1 MNKLKNFA
9 WLFVVLLCM
18 NGVSAQEADLD
29 GYNDYSLRPI
39 HKYDQMYKR
48 TLWLYMDLREKQ
60 NRPFFSENSWISKVI
75 IDAVKAGIVRP
86 FQSDSL
92 VNRMSYEDFIK
103 NLTIPGAGG
112 GDDDFGGDDFGGG
125 GDDWGGG
132 GGDDWGG
139 GDDGWGGGGDDS
151 GGGGGDDG
159 GFGDEGDGGDGD
171 GGDGDGGEEANN
183 EFFANQLYILEIK
196 EDLIFDKKRSQMKHD
211 IQTITLKIPA
221 EVTPTGIEKSLASF
235 SYKELVNNVFRDNPA
250 AIWYNNSNL
259 AEHKNFADAFELRL
273 FSAHLI
279 KYANFDD
286 SYIEDIYGIGKSA
299 LLASQ
304 QIEHELIDFEQ
315 DLWEN

>member
-1 MNKLKNFA
+1 MIKLKKII
-9 WLFVVLLCM
+9 WLGFVLFLI
-18 NGVSAQEADLD
+18 NGVSAQETDLD

-48 TLWLYMDLREKQ
+48 TLWYYMDLREKQ

-112 GDDDFGGDDFGGG
+112 GGDDFGGDDFGGG

-132 GGDDWGG
+132 GDDWGG
-139 GDDGWGGGGDDS
+139 GDDGWGDD
-151 GGGGGDDG
+151 GGGGGDDFG
-159 GFGDEGDGGDGD
+159 GGDESGGDADEGDGD
-171 GGDGDGGEEANN
+171 GGGEEIVN
-183 EFFANQLYILEIK
+183 EFFANQLYIIEIK

-211 IQTITLKIPA
+211 IQTITIKIPA
-221 EVTPTGIEKSLASF
+221 EVTPTGIEKPLASF

-286 SYIEDIYGIGKSA
+286 SYIEDIYGVGKNA
-299 LLASQ
+299 LIASQ
-304 QIEHELIDFEQ
+304 QIEHELIDYEQ